1 MKVTMVLVSSLN
13 GKLTMGSS
21 PDIHSWA
28 SKEDF
33 KFFSSL
39 RDKHNLIIMGRK
51 TYEAA
56 RGKIKLDPKKLR
68 IVLTKKPSK
77 YAEDTIIG
85 SLEFTDET
93 PVNLLNRLESK
104 GYRNV
109 LVVGGSEINGLFLK
123 SNLVDELYLTIEPK
137 IFGKGKPIVAEDEL
151 ELQLK
156 LVRIRKLNKLGTLN
170 LKYHI
175 KK

>member
-13 GKLTMGSS
+13 GKLTMGSG
-21 PDIHSWA
+21 PDIQSWA

-39 RDKHNLIIMGRK
+39 RDRHSLIIMGRK
-51 TYEAA
+51 TYEAV
-56 RGKIKLDPKKLR
+56 REEIKLDPKKMR
-68 IVLTKKPSK
+68 IVLTREPSK
-77 YAEDTIIG
+77 YAKDAVVG
-85 SLEFTDET
+85 SLEFTNET
-93 PVNLLNRLESK
+93 PVNLLKRLESK
-104 GYRNV
+104 GYRNA

-123 SNLVDELYLTIEPK
+123 ANLVGELYLTIEPK
-137 IFGKGKPIVAEDEL
+137 IFGKGKPFVTEDDL
-151 ELQLK
+151 ELQMK

-170 LKYHI
+170 LKYTF